1 LIFTRLF
8 DQSITGLVERM
19 GNIDHSHWVRHGDIK
34 PRAFLQVCERLAQA
48 KRRQGAFQPFE
59 VKGMGIHAEYFDKL
73 RWGRQSGGMS
83 GRCGVKMKIIGLAG
97 WSGAGKTTLIKRLL
111 PALVARGY
119 SVSTVKHA
127 HHRFDI
133 DYPGKDSHAHREAG
147 AKEVLIVSGERFAL
161 MHELRGEAEPDLKR
175 LLSLMTPVDFVIVEG
190 FKSAAYPKIE
200 IHRAENGK
208 DYLYPSDERI
218 LAVASDQ
225 PERIK
230 ERVSLDLADVDAIA
244 AFVIAHAAPL
254 SEVPESLN
262 ADQGAHSVSRRV

>member
-1 LIFTRLF
+1 
-8 DQSITGLVERM
+8 M
-19 GNIDHSHWVRHGDIK
+19 GNVDYGHGVRHGDIK
-34 PRAFLQVCERLAQA
+34 PRAFFQARERFAQA
-48 KRRQGAFQPFE
+48 KCRERTFQPFE
-59 VKGMGIHAEYFDKL
+59 IKYRGGHVASFDKL
-73 RWGRQSGGMS
+73 RSGRQSGGVS
-83 GRCGVKMKIIGLAG
+83 GCCGVKMKIIGLAG

-111 PALVARGY
+111 PCLVARGL

-133 DYPGKDSHAHREAG
+133 DHPGKDSYAHREAG

-175 LLSLMTPVDFVIVEG
+175 LISLITPVDFVIVEG

-208 DYLYPSDERI
+208 EFLYPSDERI

-230 ERVSLDLADVDAIA
+230 ERPSFDLGDVDTIA
-244 AFVIAHAAPL
+244 DFVVAHAAPV
-254 SEVPESLN
+254 SEVLESLS
-262 ADQGAHSVSRRV
+262 AD